1 MPVGPIGPRRVEVLR
16 RKVLKDVLQPLQ
28 RHMIERGAAE
38 RHLEQVAA
46 RKPNLIVVKVKRSK
60 RRSHRQAPS
69 VRAPESAD

>member
-1 MPVGPIGPRRVEVLR
+1 
-16 RKVLKDVLQPLQ
+16 
-28 RHMIERGAAE
+28 
-38 RHLEQVAA
+38 LEQVAA